1 MPPAKPR
8 FIDTNVFLRFLT
20 ADLPEPAERCAA
32 LVQRLRDGEEVASI
46 SPLAVAEI
54 IWTLKA
60 DAGISR
66 FHPNPRRSRLSRW
79 ITASICSSSSRGRDV
94 PSSIRLSEKSP
105 AIEASTVVK
114 G

>member
-1 MPPAKPR
+1 MQDAGYTRAAARGCEAGITWVWGWGHK
-8 FIDTNVFLRFLT
+8 
-20 ADLPEPAERCAA
+20 CAV
-32 LVQRLRDGEEVASI
+32 LVRRLRDGEEVASI